1 MCECEEKIWLVGH
14 GVTNANTGKETLF
27 NVIFQNIQT
36 TVSFNPGVKQAYM
49 TLSRKELIRFRN
61 AINKEIGAEE

>member
-36 TVSFNPGVKQAYM
+36 TVSVNPGVK
-49 TLSRKELIRFRN
+49 
-61 AINKEIGAEE
+61 